1 MEKISNFAACLLLVF
16 FIASCQK
23 VAVDDVDGNEE
34 EQGQKS
40 LITFRINQIEQTP
53 FSSSEY
59 SSRATSITKLC
70 SHIFLAVYK
79 SDGVRLTTKS
89 QNSSDKD
96 FGKLS
101 VSLAKGTYRIVLL
114 AYNQKDNPTA
124 VDAQK
129 IVFGNNGKM
138 TDTFLWSDEITV
150 ENNLEKDISMKR
162 AVAMFRLITTDN
174 IPANVT
180 KMKFYYTGGSSTL
193 NAITGIG
200 NANSKQE
207 ENLTVAETGKPGT
220 FEVYTFPKD
229 DENVL
234 KIEVTALDANGN
246 TVASRTFEDVP
257 ISRNKITQYKG
268 EFFTGGG
275 SGNVTITFTN
285 LTTDDE
291 WSIIDKSF

>member
-1 MEKISNFAACLLLVF
+1 MKKISNFAAYLLLVF

-23 VAVDDVDGNEE
+23 VAVDDVDENGE
-34 EQGQKS
+34 EQSPKS

-79 SDGVRLTTKS
+79 SDGERLTTKS

-124 VDAQK
+124 ANAEK
-129 IVFGNNGKM
+129 ILFGNNGKM

-174 IPANVT
+174 IPSNVA

-193 NAITGIG
+193 NAITGTG

-268 EFFTGGG
+268 EFFTGGD

>member
-16 FIASCQK
+16 VIASCQK

-79 SDGVRLTTKS
+79 SDGERLTTKS

-124 VDAQK
+124 PNAEK

-268 EFFTGGG
+268 EFFTGSG